1 MQTGYGFRGSST
13 DTGHSPRLF
22 WSKYDP
28 SSHLCCCKY
37 SQSKPYK
44 TSEAKKGSP
53 LLESSARNSRTLE
66 AHYHFVLNASHLAT
80 GFRATAQAS
89 LG

>member
-28 SSHLCCCKY
+28 SSPLCCCEY
-37 SQSKPYK
+37 SQSKAYK
-44 TSEAKKGSP
+44 TLDAKKVPP
-53 LLESSARNSRTLE
+53 LLESSARNSRTLA
-66 AHYHFVLNASHLAT
+66 AHYHFLLNASHLAT
-80 GFRATAQAS
+80 GLRATAQAS